1 MLIQANHK
9 VDLSKYKR
17 LTNDHLKIHKQF
29 HNKQSNAKMYGDE
42 FPYGTASEPTL
53 VDRKDIKWRGG
64 RFQTYQSRFG
74 NGNPAHKEIRNSIH
88 EQGLKLTSPGLSLI
102 RKADGLYPLT
112 GHTRDKIFDELGLEN
127 CIATIYEIPKES
139 DASKFAIK
147 LNPKND
153 PSGPSRLYDIEQE
166 CKIALAKGWI
176 KKYDDFDKQ
185 IEAIRERFSDICEN
199 SYTRNAMDAAIYRVY
214 NDRDNSPDDIIS
226 WESQTQ
232 IKTWMNKNKYINTDK
247 IKYLVVSASTVSSTI
262 TKAAR
267 LAKDNIGA
275 EIRVVIHTGV
285 LDSGNLLNSYND
297 MVDKFR
303 TIWESDIENIRAT
316 FFEALPK
323 ESKVAFANNI
333 VLYGALPALKKE
345 HKDLDKIRL
354 FKKQQTV
361 TVNGES
367 EEIFQATSPLN
378 I

>member
-1 MLIQANHK
+1 MLIQANHI
-9 VDLSKYKR
+9 VDLSKVKR
-17 LTNDHLKIHKQF
+17 LSEDHLKIHKQF
-29 HNKQSNAKMYGDE
+29 HNKKTNARMYGDD

-74 NGNPAHKEIRNSIH
+74 NGNPAQKDISNSIT

-112 GHTRDKIFDELGLEN
+112 GHTRDKIFEEKGLEN
-127 CIATIYEIPKES
+127 CIATIYDIPEES
-139 DASKFAIK
+139 NASKFAIK
-147 LNPKND
+147 LNPKVD

-166 CKIALAKGWI
+166 CKLALDKGWI
-176 KKYDDFDKQ
+176 ETHDDMYKQ
-185 IEAIRERFSDICEN
+185 IEAIKERFYDICEGGF
-199 SYTRNAMDAAIYRVY
+199 TKNAMDAAILRVY
-214 NDRDNSPDDIIS
+214 NDMDNSADDVYS
-226 WESQTQ
+226 WETQTQ
-232 IKTWMNKNKYINTDK
+232 IKTWLSQNKYINTDK

-285 LDSGNLLNSYND
+285 LDSGNLLNSYNE

-303 TIWESDIENIRAT
+303 TIWELDIENIRAT
-316 FFEALPK
+316 FFEASPK

-333 VLYGALPALKKE
+333 ILYGALPALAKHHE
-345 HKDLDKIRL
+345 LNKIRL

>member
-1 MLIQANHK
+1 
-9 VDLSKYKR
+9 
-17 LTNDHLKIHKQF
+17 
-29 HNKQSNAKMYGDE
+29 MYGDE